1 MVRKEGIN
9 GVSERM
15 DVSGSVWS
23 VVMFMESSVHLRKKA
38 SHLVKLLSLL
48 KMYDFRHFLIL

>member
-15 DVSGSVWS
+15 DVSGLVWS
-23 VVMFMESSVHLRKKA
+23 VVMFMESSVHLRKKP